1 MVSVE
6 DLAKA
11 LHEAGREA
19 VEKKAVV
26 NPNTFSKFLE
36 WGELKEHM
44 KEGRRIQARYL
55 TKYFDIIPKLVSGI
69 IHTKF

>member
-1 MVSVE
+1 MNVE
-6 DLAKA
+6 TLSQL

-36 WGELKEHM
+36 WEELEDHM
-44 KEGRRIQARYL
+44 REGRRIQARFL
-55 TKYFDIIPKLVSGI
+55 LKACIITKK
-69 IHTKF
+69 